1 MRNLVRY
8 FGLTFLQYIG
18 VVIAFV
24 VLVVLGAR
32 YTPLSLFESYTY
44 MMPTMGLW
52 LAPLTLVGCHSTMA
66 LPTYFGVRRWN
77 TFLCVQILAVV
88 MELCTLALAV
98 EGTSLIAF
106 WNPEYDMVLS
116 AGGIPVLLAASLTV
130 TEMALLAQYLPRGAK
145 QRTASVLMVL
155 IIIVL
160 SSSITIGFVKAIG
173 VPLALFP
180 IHVLR
185 PGWAVFSLVCAA
197 AAVILGILTWRFYR
211 KAVIRL

>member
-1 MRNLVRY
+1 MRNLTRY

-52 LAPLTLVGCHSTMA
+52 LAPLTLVGGHSTMA

-106 WNPEYDMVLS
+106 WNPEYDMVLN

-145 QRTASVLMVL
+145 QRTASILMVL

-160 SSSITIGFVKAIG
+160 SSSITIGFVKAVG

-185 PGWAVFSLVCAA
+185 PGWAVFTLVCAA
-197 AAVILGILTWRFYR
+197 VAVILGVVTWRFYR

>member
-18 VVIAFV
+18 VVMAFV

-52 LAPLTLVGCHSTMA
+52 LAPLTLAGCHPTMA

-98 EGTSLIAF
+98 EGTSLIAS
-106 WNPEYDMVLS
+106 WNPEYDMVLN

-130 TEMALLAQYLPRGAK
+130 TELSLLAQYLPRGAK
-145 QRTASVLMVL
+145 QRTASVLMVF

-160 SSSITIGFVKAIG
+160 TSSISLGVFKALDL
-173 VPLALFP
+173 PLPFFP

-185 PGWAVFSLVCAA
+185 PGWAVFTLVCAA
-197 AAVILGILTWRFYR
+197 AAVILGVVTWHFYR
-211 KAVIRL
+211 KVVIRT

>member
-98 EGTSLIAF
+98 EGTSLIAS

-145 QRTASVLMVL
+145 QRTASILMVL

-185 PGWAVFSLVCAA
+185 PVWAVFSLVCLAV
-197 AAVILGILTWRFYR
+197 AVILGILTWRFYR